1 LTNPTVRVT
10 PAAIVLAL
18 GTLVSHGFGLSLVPA
33 LLPHIERELQSG
45 YGVLGLAVATGL
57 LAYAL
62 GAAAAPRVL
71 RVVPTKALLLATFAV
86 SGVGFL
92 AVAMSDSPVLIA
104 LAVSVLGL
112 SAPIS
117 WTATIHVGRETVPAR
132 SAGVVLAGASGGAA
146 FGAVVNGVLVQT
158 SDTVHSWRVSFV
170 IATVVAVL
178 VIVLAARLFP
188 NTIDK
193 PEKSGSR
200 VLPVFG
206 KVLRDPSGML
216 VVITSGVS
224 GVAVFALATFLTAT
238 ALDEMGTSAIL
249 AASLLWIGGTV
260 GVLAAI
266 VFGRLGDRRTP
277 ILVIALTMTTYAT
290 TLVLLTLGWSFPWL
304 VVAMVGYGVL
314 NGPVWGLMGA
324 LANARFT
331 SELSVG
337 AVSLGL
343 VAASVMGAVGNSV
356 SAFWLESTGS
366 MRGPVATLAALTTL
380 TAAYLIRET
389 RRAAVLRA
397 DLADDG
403 AY

>member
-1 LTNPTVRVT
+1 LTNQTVRVT

-33 LLPHIERELQSG
+33 LLPHIEREFQSG

-62 GAAAAPRVL
+62 GAMTASRVL
-71 RVVPTKALLLATFAV
+71 RLVPTKALLLSTFAV
-86 SGVGFL
+86 SGVGFV
-92 AVAMSDSPVLIA
+92 AVAMSNSPVLIA
-104 LAVSVLGL
+104 LAVSVLGV

-117 WTATIHVGRETVPAR
+117 WTATIHIGRETVPVR

-158 SDTVHSWRVSFV
+158 SDTIHSWRVSFV
-170 IATVVAVL
+170 VAAAVAVL
-178 VIVLAARLFP
+178 VIILAARLFP
-188 NTIDK
+188 STIDK
-193 PEKSGSR
+193 PERSGSR
-200 VLPVFG
+200 VWRVYG
-206 KVLRDPSGML
+206 RVLRDPSGML
-216 VVITSGVS
+216 VVVTSGVS
-224 GVAVFALATFLTAT
+224 GVAVFTLATFLTAT
-238 ALDEMGTSAIL
+238 AIDEMGTSAIL

-260 GVLAAI
+260 GVVAAI
-266 VFGRLGDRRTP
+266 GFGRLGDRSTP
-277 ILVIALTMTTYAT
+277 TLAIALTMTTYAV
-290 TLVLLTLGWSFPWL
+290 TLVLLALGWSFGWL

-343 VAASVMGAVGNSV
+343 VAASVVGAAGNSV

-366 MRGPVATLAALTTL
+366 MRGPVTTLAVLTTL
-380 TAAYLIRET
+380 TAVYLIRET
-389 RRAAVLRA
+389 RRAAVLQVGPT
-397 DLADDG
+397 DDG